1 MSRQQ
6 TFNRAMTVGAGT
18 VIWALLVSVS
28 IALGAA
34 HRVEKISE
42 VSGCMTPRKLLRAA
56 LVSPAWPWL

>member
-1 MSRQQ
+1 
-6 TFNRAMTVGAGT
+6 MTVGAGT

>member
-1 MSRQQ
+1 MLAASIAPREKSSR
-6 TFNRAMTVGAGT
+6 T

-34 HRVEKISE
+34 HLVENISE
-42 VSGCMTPRKLLRAA
+42 VSGRMTPRKLLRAA